1 MNIIKSITISGGIG
15 RTETR
20 SINYERVIYTFN
32 FTKNKLKI
40 HEVKQINRIFTDN
53 NKYGLPKIPTKEMFE
68 QEQPYDD
75 IVESNEEFSL
85 KDIQEINSFLGS
97 CWIKLTNGEESKFHL
112 NFEEEMSENK
122 RKEFVSDLN
131 NTVNILRS
139 HNVNSSNQLD
149 EILSEKLND
158 YSEQLKKV
166 RNNENEHLLENEIF
180 LNILKNNQKRIIEID
195 REYVQKFIKL
205 NIFLKQKRDN
215 LILILDKVIFN
226 IEEEIKIQLLEREEE
241 INFFK
246 GLVYSYNLMVNH
258 SIVMVSSLVEDD
270 MITFYEIYEIFDKM
284 NIFNTNW
291 ENEVNDKL
299 SEINE
304 SLQDLNFSIKG
315 LMNQMRDMEM
325 KLVSGL
331 NQINKTIEIS
341 MDDLTLVINKQLSE
355 TNSRLKYENLTNYY
369 KKSTLP
375 GSMDWFDG
383 PKQAN

>member
-1 MNIIKSITISGGIG
+1 MNIIKSITISGEIG
-15 RTETR
+15 RRETR
-20 SINYERVIYTFN
+20 GINYERVIYTFN

-40 HEVKQINRIFTDN
+40 HEVKQINRILTDDN
-53 NKYGLPKIPTKEMFE
+53 EYGIPKIPTKEMFE
-68 QEQPYDD
+68 MKQPYDD
-75 IVESNEEFSL
+75 IVESNEEISL
-85 KDIQEINSFLGS
+85 KDIQKINSFLGG
-97 CWIKLTNGEESKFHL
+97 CWIELTSGEKSKFHL
-112 NFEEEMSENK
+112 DFEEEMSENK

-270 MITFYEIYEIFDKM
+270 MITFYEIYEVFDKM
-284 NIFNTNW
+284 NVFNTNW

-331 NQINKTIEIS
+331 NQINKTIEMS

-383 PKQAN
+383 PK